1 MEVSMVTGI
10 HYLGV
15 FIGDPKLEKAWLDE
29 KVKIWMDSAEVL
41 AGVARRH
48 LQTAYAGLK
57 KSLQ

>member
-1 MEVSMVTGI
+1 MVTGI
-10 HYLGV
+10 HYLDV

-48 LQTAYAGLK
+48 LQTAYAGLQ